1 MSGLAVASLVLGIV
15 GIFTCYLL
23 LPSILAA
30 VFGVVAMRQ
39 IAQRPHELTGRGL
52 AIAGVVCG
60 AAIIVAFALALV
72 FGEISYDA
80 PRLR

>member
-1 MSGLAVASLVLGIV
+1 
-15 GIFTCYLL
+15 
-23 LPSILAA
+23 
-30 VFGVVAMRQ
+30 
-39 IAQRPHELTGRGL
+39 LTGRGL

>member
-52 AIAGVVCG
+52 AVAGVVCG
-60 AAIIVAFALALV
+60 AAILAAFVLALA
-72 FGEISYDA
+72 FGEVSYDS
-80 PRLR
+80 PTLR

>member
-1 MSGLAVASLVLGIV
+1 V
-15 GIFTCYLL
+15 
-23 LPSILAA
+23 
-30 VFGVVAMRQ
+30 
-39 IAQRPHELTGRGL
+39 TGRGL